1 MADFDH
7 TNADAAEDP
16 YRVQADSQI
25 LKEGRVL
32 WWPLAVGVFVFVGSA
47 VIGVVA
53 LWGISIAMLVTERTF
68 DPQIFLLRQMDSY
81 QLALFFGAVTIIV
94 LVAAGIGAF
103 SKRNTE
109 RVLLRK
115 LEAQQKRETL
125 SQQVNDLKSA
135 LRAQKEAVVGAEE
148 NDASH

>member
-1 MADFDH
+1 M
-7 TNADAAEDP
+7 
-16 YRVQADSQI
+16 
-25 LKEGRVL
+25 
-32 WWPLAVGVFVFVGSA
+32 
-47 VIGVVA
+47 
-53 LWGISIAMLVTERTF
+53 
-68 DPQIFLLRQMDSY
+68 
-81 QLALFFGAVTIIV
+81 TIIV

-103 SKRNTE
+103 SKRNTD

-148 NDASH
+148 NDTSP